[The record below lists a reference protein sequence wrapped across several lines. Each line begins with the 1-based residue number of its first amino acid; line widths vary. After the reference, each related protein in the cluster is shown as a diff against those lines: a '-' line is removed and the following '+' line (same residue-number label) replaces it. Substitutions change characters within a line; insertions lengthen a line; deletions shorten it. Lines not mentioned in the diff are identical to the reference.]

1 MQAIITAVQAV
12 FNWLFVGTTGSSG
25 TDPAIK
31 SVISFVVSEPYL
43 LIGLGLMLAGATLS
57 FLRKIIRST

>member
-1 MQAIITAVQAV
+1 MQDILDSVAAIFTAFFTPSTGYVSKAIALIT
-12 FNWLFVGTTGSSG
+12 G
-25 TDPAIK
+25 
-31 SVISFVVSEPYL
+31 EPYL